1 METSRVCGQDN
12 MLVHEWDLVVIALM
26 MPKNSEEGPQERVSS
41 NIYTKK
47 GYFSRSTDE
56 KAQGID

>member
-26 MPKNSEEGPQERVSS
+26 MPESSEEGPQGRVSC
-41 NIYTKK
+41 NIYMKK
-47 GYFSRSTDE
+47 GHR
-56 KAQGID
+56 